1 MWLSKMSAHAL
12 SEPTSAADM
21 GVVTIGGAQ
30 PGVQTDGERRN
41 LPVCGPGGYRWTP
54 RKGAEVLVIKTGEG
68 EHLVVG
74 ETGDSQPE
82 EICLR
87 ASGAEIRLKNG
98 TVSVTGNLQVSGNL
112 LVSGSADVR
121 GALYVAGL
129 PYKPCTCAL

>member
-12 SEPTSAADM
+12 AEPSSAADV
-21 GVVTIGGAQ
+21 GVVTIGGTQ

-41 LPVCGPGGYRWTP
+41 LPVCGPGGYRWIP

-68 EHLVVG
+68 EHFVAG

-82 EICLR
+82 EICLC
-87 ASGAEIRLKNG
+87 ASGAKVCLKNG
-98 TVSVTGNLQVSGNL
+98 VVSITGDLQVSGNL
-112 LVSGSADVR
+112 LVSGSANVG

-129 PYKPCTCAL
+129 PYKPCTCE